1 VISENRLKITLKPKG
16 KESDLN
22 GWVYIKG
29 NGQTILGLK
38 MAPKVLKIIYVVE
51 LGNPVVLPYSGSSSA
66 KSNDGTVGR
75 GNSKKRKITGNR
87 LYRGSNLPQP
97 EKVQTYCRCFIV

>member
-1 VISENRLKITLKPKG
+1 MISESRLKIKTLRPKG

-29 NGQTILGLK
+29 NGQMILGLK

-51 LGNPVVLPYSGSSSA
+51 LGNPVVLPYSGSGSA

-87 LYRGSNLPQP
+87 LYRGS
-97 EKVQTYCRCFIV
+97 KFAST